1 MATQLVSPL
10 SNQVTTQGR
19 NKDFNWRV
27 EILLTLRFLEFYLRG
42 CFEKEKTGKFEGIF
56 SKKLLK
62 FEKTKRKKDWGIW
75 L

>member
-1 MATQLVSPL
+1 
-10 SNQVTTQGR
+10 
-19 NKDFNWRV
+19 
-27 EILLTLRFLEFYLRG
+27 LRG
-42 CFEKEKTGKFEGIF
+42 GFEKEKTGKFEGIF